1 MKTPVEIVNEIFHK
15 IPYLNLA
22 TVSDDGKPWN
32 TAVWYAKDEDYN
44 LYFVSPKNTVHAK
57 NIHDNNMGFVTI
69 YDSTA
74 PEGQEVGLYIEA
86 TVSEVKDV
94 KTIVKAISCLYKAKK
109 NKRQSIEFISTA
121 SRRIYKVTPHQ
132 AWINDAEEQ
141 NGLFLDYRIEVP
153 LNELT
158 QKKAWSSGSESE
170 A

>member
-1 MKTPVEIVNEIFHK
+1 MRSPVEIANEILQK

-74 PEGQEVGLYIEA
+74 PEGQGVGLYIEA
-86 TVSEVKDV
+86 TVSEIKDT
-94 KTIVKAISCLYKAKK
+94 KSIIKAISCLYKAKK
-109 NKRQSIEFISTA
+109 NKRQSIEFISSA
-121 SRRIYKVTPHQ
+121 PLRIYKVKPHQ
-132 AWINDAEEQ
+132 MWINDAKEQ
-141 NGLFLDYRIEVP
+141 KGLFLDYRVK
-153 LNELT
+153 LVFDELV
-158 QKKAWSSGSESE
+158 QD
-170 A
+170 

>member
-1 MKTPVEIVNEIFHK
+1 MKTPVKIANEIFQK

-22 TVSDDGKPWN
+22 TVSNDGKPWN

-57 NIHDNNMGFVTI
+57 NIHDSPMGFVTI

-74 PEGQEVGLYIEA
+74 PEGQGVGLYIEC

-94 KTIVKAISCLYKAKK
+94 KSIVKAIGCLYKAKK

-121 SRRIYKVTPHQ
+121 PRRIYKVTPLQ
-132 AWINDAEEQ
+132 MWVNDAEEQ
-141 NGLFLDYRIEVP
+141 NGLFLDYRIEVS
-153 LNELT
+153 LEELA
-158 QKKAWSSGSESE
+158 QN
-170 A
+170 